1 MTETL
6 TIQLDAP
13 IRQVAVLGA
22 ERNEHDPAPGAE
34 RQANQKAAEIERRA
48 RELEKQFASRNAELE
63 QTAQA
68 LHAAGVDLAKLREQL
83 IEDMQSEAVHLA
95 MDIAR
100 KVLHQ
105 EIQSQGY
112 EMDPIVAEALSHLPR
127 RGEITVRLHP
137 ADFERSGLA
146 KGGSS
151 SDERIRFAADPN
163 VAPAGCVVSSV
174 EGSVESSPEASLEQI
189 HTTLTE
195 NE

>member
-1 MTETL
+1 VTETL

-22 ERNEHDPAPGAE
+22 EWNEHDPAGGAE
-34 RQANQKAAEIERRA
+34 RQASQKAAEIERRA
-48 RELEKQFASRNAELE
+48 RELEKQFASRKAELE

-68 LHAAGVDLAKLREQL
+68 LRAAGVELAKLREQL
-83 IEDMQSEAVHLA
+83 IEDMRSEAVHLA

-127 RGEITVRLHP
+127 RGEITVRLNP
-137 ADFERSGLA
+137 ADFERSALA

-151 SDERIRFAADPN
+151 SDETIRFAADPN

-174 EGSVESSPEASLEQI
+174 EGRVESSPEASLEQI